1 LEFRFCSCSCDAFKL
16 DPTFALRSHF
26 ALSLL
31 GKVLEKVLVAI
42 KSSCYASFACASER
56 ERFRSLSLSRSAEV
70 SPGIVIVFLLF
81 LLLLQLLQLG
91 ETATTL
97 EFGVQGG
104 PNSKLQVIEQV
115 RNINLFKAYPRDK
128 LKIGFKF

>member
-1 LEFRFCSCSCDAFKL
+1 MCKREG
-16 DPTFALRSHF
+16 ALSF
-26 ALSLL
+26 ALSL
-31 GKVLEKVLVAI
+31 
-42 KSSCYASFACASER
+42 SH
-56 ERFRSLSLSRSAEV
+56 SAEV